1 VRLLVFTD
9 LDGTLLDHG
18 SYDTGP
24 AMPMLK
30 RLAGLGVPVI
40 LASSKTA
47 AEIAGWQDRLGLSRW
62 PAIVENGA
70 ALLDGAMDDGAYRR
84 LRAALARLGAPFRG
98 FGDMTDAEVAACTG
112 LPLAEAA
119 KARQRSHSEP
129 GLWQGDAAGLE
140 RFLTDLAALGI
151 SAHRGGRFL
160 TLSFGGTKAAQM
172 ARLVAR
178 FHPDTTIA
186 LGDAPNDIE
195 MLTAADRAIVVRNN
209 HGPGVPPLPGEDQ
222 GRVLRTRAEGPAGW
236 AEGLAAVLAD
246 LGMTEK
252 GDSRG

>member
-1 VRLLVFTD
+1 MRLLVFTD

-24 AMPMLK
+24 AMPMLG
-30 RLAGLGVPVI
+30 RLARLGVPVI

-47 AEIAGWQDRLGLSRW
+47 AEIAGWQERLGLSHW

-70 ALLDGAMDDGAYRR
+70 ALLDGGTDDSAYRR
-84 LRAALARLGAPFRG
+84 LRTALAGLAAPFRG

-112 LPLAEAA
+112 LSPADAA
-119 KARQRSHSEP
+119 RARRRSHSEP
-129 GLWQGDAAGLE
+129 GLWQGDAAGLD
-140 RFLTDLAALGI
+140 RFLADLAALGI
-151 SAHRGGRFL
+151 TARRGGRFL
-160 TLSFGGTKAAQM
+160 TLSFGGTKAARM
-172 ARLVAR
+172 AELVAR
-178 FHPDTTIA
+178 FAPDTTIA

-195 MLTAADRAIVVRNN
+195 MLTAADRAIIVRNDG
-209 HGPGVPPLPGEDQ
+209 GPGIPPLPGEDQ
-222 GRVLRTRAEGPAGW
+222 GRVLRTRAEGPSGW
-236 AEGLAAVLAD
+236 AEGLAAALAD